1 MKLLK
6 HYVTHCLYSF
16 HISHFMCACSS
27 ITFCLCLHQNFI
39 DVSPFFSFVQQIEP
53 TKTNWVSKS
62 CIWGPKLDL
71 MGPFGPWIGTWR
83 GQNQVLGVSHD
94 RLNWYQ
100 SIFHFCTATWVHPG
114 SVCPKKLSF
123 KEKVTFFRITPP
135 STPISKTQFDYFSWK
150 TNIYLPW
157 KLRQIQANEN
167 WTLHNTFFEPFSQLC
182 EHLEQKRVTE
192 MVPDLLS
199 HLVLHLCIHGIN

>member
-1 MKLLK
+1 MPPNLHNFCAFFQCFSVFCSVLVQHSLTWEMETRLGSSSSSSGIVIYIWMKLLK

-135 STPISKTQFDYFSWK
+135 STPISKTQFD
-150 TNIYLPW
+150 
-157 KLRQIQANEN
+157 
-167 WTLHNTFFEPFSQLC
+167 
-182 EHLEQKRVTE
+182 
-192 MVPDLLS
+192 
-199 HLVLHLCIHGIN
+199 